1 MARRIVSVVRTA
13 PCALRP
19 TDPAL
24 EANAYAVA
32 EDLDVTVVLR
42 ADAVELA
49 LAGGEVPP
57 AQVAGVALP
66 PAAGSRDLRGL
77 VESGVRVLVE
87 REALASRGIGDGDVV
102 RGVEIADA
110 DGIFAVL
117 TAAEGVL
124 TW

>member
-1 MARRIVSVVRTA
+1 MARRVVSVLRGA
-13 PCALRP
+13 PGALRA

-32 EDLDVTVVLR
+32 EDVDLTVVLR

-49 LAGGEVPP
+49 LTGGEVRP
-57 AQVAGVALP
+57 AQLAGVALP
-66 PAAGSRDLRGL
+66 PAAGGQDLRGL

-87 REALASRGIGDGDVV
+87 SAALSARGIAADDIV

-110 DGIFAVL
+110 ERVFAVL
-117 TAAEGVL
+117 SEAEGVL

>member
-1 MARRIVSVVRTA
+1 MARRMVSVLRA
-13 PCALRP
+13 SPSALRA

-32 EDLDVTVVLR
+32 EDLDLTVVLR

-49 LAGGEVPP
+49 LAGGEVRP
-57 AQVAGVALP
+57 AQLAGVSLP
-66 PAAGSRDLRGL
+66 PSAGGQDLRGL

-87 REALASRGIGDGDVV
+87 QDALSLRGIAARDIV
-102 RGVEIADA
+102 RGVEVADA
-110 DGIFAVL
+110 EQIFAVL
-117 TAAEGVL
+117 SEAEGVL